1 MMRIAVYARKYHP
14 EFRNEIQVILE
25 FAEHAGGFVMFN
37 NSLKKQVTSY
47 FSLPKNTQFYSGN
60 DVLKGRVDLVISLGG
75 DGTLL
80 ETVNLIKDGGI
91 PVMGVNFG
99 RLGFLSN
106 ISREDLRM
114 TLESFAG
121 GQCTISPRTMLMLE
135 NSKDFFGE
143 EVYALNDLA
152 LHKSDSSSMITVH
165 VHIDGEFMNSYWS
178 DGLILATPTGSTA
191 YSLSCGGPILVPE
204 ATNFV
209 LTPIAPHNLTVRP
222 LIIKDDAV
230 LKLIPDGR
238 ADSFILSMDS
248 RQCIIQK
255 NQEIIVKKAPF
266 KVNFVQVADS
276 GFFGV
281 IRDKLMWGQDKRN

>member
-1 MMRIAVYARKYHP
+1 MMRIAVYAREYKP
-14 EFRNEIQVILE
+14 EFRNEIQTIVE
-25 FAEHAGGFVMFN
+25 FAGQQGGFVMFN
-37 NSLKKQVTSY
+37 TSLKKEVSSQ
-47 FSLPKNTQFYSGN
+47 FSLPKNTLFYSAK
-60 DVLKGRVDLVISLGG
+60 DVLKGRADLVISLGG

-80 ETVNLIKDGGI
+80 ETVNLIRDGEI

-106 ISREDLRM
+106 ISREDLRT
-114 TLESFAG
+114 TLESYAG
-121 GQCTISPRTMLMLE
+121 GRCRISPRTVLMLE
-135 NSKDFFGE
+135 NSKDLFGE
-143 EVYALNDLA
+143 EIYGLNDLA
-152 LHKSDSSSMITVH
+152 LHKNDSSSMITVH
-165 VHIDGEFMNSYWS
+165 VHVDGMFMNSYWS

-222 LIIKDDAV
+222 LVIEDDAV

-248 RQCIIQK
+248 RQCIVQR
-255 NQEIIVKKAPF
+255 NQEIVVKKAPF
-266 KVNFVQVADS
+266 KINFLQVADS

-281 IRDKLMWGQDKRN
+281 IRDKLMWGEDKRN